1 MEDNLNLRWKTV
13 FCLWHFSSQILLC
26 AKVYFFSGKFGS
38 WWLTFE
44 RFPLEDILWWALT
57 TQLCCWSLA
66 NWRLFPSA
74 ELLECLSPLRSH
86 FMDQSY
92 WSFCCDWVM
101 GKSEHSSGLETWRQ
115 TEFKSWGVIRNEQ
128 DDNIRSTHAESIPV
142 CHNCCRYSNC
152 LEKVIL
158 FSFNERKHKVMWN
171 KTKKAKIMA
180 TQKNNASRAPQNSP
194 LNCGYFFWHSILFGP
209 CVH

>member
-1 MEDNLNLRWKTV
+1 MTDFWKISLRGRFMMSPNHTT
-13 FCLWHFSSQILLC
+13 LLL
-26 AKVYFFSGKFGS
+26 VSGKLEALSLCRAVRMFKPS
-38 WWLTFE
+38 QVTFYG
-44 RFPLEDILWWALT
+44 PVI
-57 TQLCCWSLA
+57 
-66 NWRLFPSA
+66 
-74 ELLECLSPLRSH
+74 
-86 FMDQSY
+86 
-92 WSFCCDWVM
+92 WSFCCDWVT